1 MKKTLSVIALLLSL
15 LVVMSFGALSAY
27 AEEGDA
33 DTVEESSAVVSA
45 DASEDES
52 VAESNEASDVTSE
65 EDGDTT
71 SDESGAEASEDA
83 STEAS
88 TEASEEASDES
99 GEESGEESSDESSTA
114 ADSDS
119 DDDDSSSFPWALTIF
134 GAIVV
139 IVAIVCFVSVKL
151 NNKLGVWLKGFF
163 RDYKSEIK
171 KVTWPSKDVTIKSTI
186 VVIVCLVVSGIVIG
200 LLDFGLAKLIELFRD
215 LVSK

>member
-27 AEEGDA
+27 AEEGD
-33 DTVEESSAVVSA
+33 VEESSTSTSVDS
-45 DASEDES
+45 SEDDSSDET
-52 VAESNEASDVTSE
+52 SDVTS
-65 EDGDTT
+65 DGSVDTT
-71 SDESGAEASEDA
+71 SEDAGDVTSEAESTEDA
-83 STEAS
+83 STNAS
-88 TEASEEASDES
+88 NGSNEVSA
-99 GEESGEESSDESSTA
+99 DESSTA
-114 ADSDS
+114 AGSDS
-119 DDDDSSSFPWALTIF
+119 DNDNNSSFPWALTIF

-151 NNKLGVWLKGFF
+151 NNKLGRWLKVFF

-171 KVTWPSKDVTIKSTI
+171 KVTWPSKDITIKSTI

>member
-33 DTVEESSAVVSA
+33 DTVEESSTSTSVDS
-45 DASEDES
+45 SEDDSSDET
-52 VAESNEASDVTSE
+52 SDVTS
-65 EDGDTT
+65 DGFVDTT
-71 SDESGAEASEDA
+71 SGDAGDVTSEAESTEDA
-83 STEAS
+83 STN
-88 TEASEEASDES
+88 ASDGSNEVS
-99 GEESGEESSDESSTA
+99 ADESSTA
-114 ADSDS
+114 AGSDS
-119 DDDDSSSFPWALTIF
+119 DNDNNSSSFPWALTIF

-151 NNKLGVWLKGFF
+151 NNKLGRWLKVFF

-171 KVTWPSKDVTIKSTI
+171 KVTWPSKDITIKSTI

>member
-27 AEEGDA
+27 AEGSET
-33 DTVEESSAVVSA
+33 DTVEESSAASVDS
-45 DASEDES
+45 SEDGS
-52 VAESNEASDVTSE
+52 SDETS
-65 EDGDTT
+65 DTT
-71 SDESGAEASEDA
+71 SDETSDTTSEDAGDTTSEAESTEDA
-83 STEAS
+83 STD
-88 TEASEEASDES
+88 ASDGSDEVS
-99 GEESGEESSDESSTA
+99 ADESSTA

-119 DDDDSSSFPWALTIF
+119 NDNNSSSSFPWALTIF

-151 NNKLGVWLKGFF
+151 NNKLGRWLKVFF

-171 KVTWPSKDVTIKSTI
+171 KVTWPSKDITIKSTI

>member
-27 AEEGDA
+27 AEE
-33 DTVEESSAVVSA
+33 SSAV
-45 DASEDES
+45 
-52 VAESNEASDVTSE
+52 T
-65 EDGDTT
+65 G
-71 SDESGAEASEDA
+71 DESGAVVSGTTSEDVNSDESDGASADTSVDASGEASAEA
-83 STEAS
+83 SAEAS
-88 TEASEEASDES
+88 TDGSKDNTES
-99 GEESGEESSDESSTA
+99 GDVSSDETSGAVDGT
-114 ADSDS
+114 
-119 DDDDSSSFPWALTIF
+119 DDDNGSSFPWALTIF

-171 KVTWPSKDVTIKSTI
+171 KVTWPSKDITIKSTI

-200 LLDFGLAKLIELFRD
+200 LLDFGLAKLIELFAN

>member
-27 AEEGDA
+27 AEE
-33 DTVEESSAVVSA
+33 SSAVTGDESGAVVSGTTSEDVNSDESDGASADTSVDASGEVSA
-45 DASEDES
+45 EAS
-52 VAESNEASDVTSE
+52 AEASNEAS
-65 EDGDTT
+65 
-71 SDESGAEASEDA
+71 AEASTDG
-83 STEAS
+83 SKDNT
-88 TEASEEASDES
+88 ES
-99 GEESGEESSDESSTA
+99 GDVSSDETSGAVDGT
-114 ADSDS
+114 
-119 DDDDSSSFPWALTIF
+119 DDDNGSSFPWALTIF

-171 KVTWPSKDVTIKSTI
+171 KVTWPSKDITIKSTI

-200 LLDFGLAKLIELFRD
+200 LLDFGLAKLIELFAN

>member
-27 AEEGDA
+27 AEESSA
-33 DTVEESSAVVSA
+33 ASAEESSVASVVSSEDESAESNETGDAVSGESGDTASNDASNTESA
-45 DASEDES
+45 DASETES
-52 VAESNEASDVTSE
+52 AETS
-65 EDGDTT
+65 G
-71 SDESGAEASEDA
+71 
-83 STEAS
+83 EAS
-88 TEASEEASDES
+88 T
-99 GEESGEESSDESSTA
+99 DESSTA
-114 ADSDS
+114 TDSDS
-119 DDDDSSSFPWALTIF
+119 SSDDDSSFPWALTIF

-171 KVTWPSKDVTIKSTI
+171 KVTWPSKDITIKSTI